1 MRGAGSSIVVALFLC
16 LPAGLLG
23 QADSPAP
30 VTNAMPTSDFGFN
43 LPTHLG
49 TLSYSLTGSEMFET
63 GYGSVDANT
72 ALSGNL
78 AYISSSE
85 RAPFSA
91 VYSGG
96 VFFSS
101 VPGYGSVETF
111 QSVAASQVYK
121 TRSWVFVASDAFSY
135 LPQAP
140 TTGLAGVP
148 GIGDIGVPPVQ
159 TGVGPEVSILSN
171 YAPQITNGLT
181 GSATWQTTPDLDL
194 QASGYWQILHYTGDN
209 TSNTS
214 TTGTLTSN
222 TGLDTNTVGGT
233 IGPNYRIDARN
244 SVGAEAYYSDYTY
257 PNYPQFGLES
267 EGVNVSYNRAW
278 TRRLSTTVSFGPE
291 RTHGTSF
298 TGIPSDPAVVI
309 PFQWNLAGSASASYA
324 TRTTGFTGSYSRGV
338 TAGSGVLFGSLADTV
353 SAGMS
358 RPINRDWNMSYQ
370 LGYSHNVGLAPI
382 NGALPVYDSVYGAA
396 QVSHRL
402 TETLSLYASYTPI
415 WQSAKNQP
423 YYATPAFSGFN
434 NIFSIGITFAPA
446 PLVSGR

>member
-1 MRGAGSSIVVALFLC
+1 MKSAVTSVIVASFLC
-16 LPAGLLG
+16 LPAGLFG
-23 QADSPAP
+23 QAESSAP
-30 VTNAMPTSDFGFN
+30 ISNTMPSSDFGFN
-43 LPTHLG
+43 LPTNLG
-49 TLSYSLTGSEMFET
+49 TLSYSLTASEMFET

-78 AYISSSE
+78 AYISKSE
-85 RAPFSA
+85 KAPFSA

-101 VPGYGSVETF
+101 EPGYSSVETF

-121 TRSWVFVASDAFSY
+121 TRSWVFVGSDAFSY

-159 TGVGPEVSILSN
+159 TGLGPQVSILSN

-181 GSATWQTTPDLDL
+181 GSATWQTSPSLDL
-194 QASGYWQILHYTGDN
+194 QASGDWQILRYTGDV
-209 TSNTS
+209 SK
-214 TTGTLTSN
+214 
-222 TGLDTNTVGGT
+222 TGLDTSTVGGT
-233 IGPNYRIDARN
+233 FGPNYRIDARN
-244 SVGAEAYYSDYTY
+244 SIGAEAYYSDSTY
-257 PNYPQFGLES
+257 PNYPQYGLES
-267 EGVNVSYNRAW
+267 EGVNLSYNRTW

-298 TGIPSDPAVVI
+298 TGIPSDPSVII
-309 PFQWNLAGSASASYA
+309 PFQWNLAGSASVTYA
-324 TRTTGFTGSYSRGV
+324 TRTTGFSGSFSRGV
-338 TAGSGVLFGSLADTV
+338 NAGSGVLFGSITDTV
-353 SAGMS
+353 SVGMS

-370 LGYSHNVGLAPI
+370 LGYNHNVGLAPI
-382 NGALPVYDSVYGAA
+382 NGALPVYDSVFGAA
-396 QVSHRL
+396 QVAHRL

-415 WQSAKNQP
+415 WQSAQNQP
-423 YYATPAFSGFN
+423 YYATPAFTGFN